1 MRNRWTTIV
10 ISLAGRAGI
19 MIAGVC
25 ALLLVLLGTESSYG
39 QAPDAQAKMAALKQ
53 SIQTSM
59 AELRKYEWVENVVVS
74 RKGEE
79 KSRKQNRCYYGAD
92 GKLQKTPISQE
103 GGGRKKRGI
112 RGRVAENKK
121 EDMQEY
127 IAEAMGLV
135 KQYVPPDPQKIQ
147 AAKEAG
153 KTSLSVHDNA
163 TRMRLTI
170 PDYLKAGDAL
180 NVDIDPNNDRLLGVT
195 VSTYLK
201 NRDDAVTL
209 DATFGVLTD
218 GTSYPSD
225 IVFEGKS
232 EQIRI
237 VVSNTGYRKSGS

>member
-1 MRNRWTTIV
+1 V
-10 ISLAGRAGI
+10 
-19 MIAGVC
+19 GVC
-25 ALLLVLLGTESSYG
+25 ALVVTIQGAGLTYG

-59 AELRKYEWVENVVVS
+59 AELRNYEWVENVVVS

-163 TRMRLTI
+163 TRLRLTI

-180 NVDIDPNNDRLLGVT
+180 SVDIDPNNDRLLGISVM
-195 VSTYLK
+195 TYLAK
-201 NRDDAVTL
+201 PGDVVALDVTL
-209 DATFGVLTD
+209 GTLNDGTTYPAKIVFD
-218 GTSYPSD
+218 GTSEK
-225 IVFEGKS
+225 IK
-232 EQIRI
+232 I
-237 VVSNTGYRKSGS
+237 VVTNSGYKKSGS